1 MILIVLMTLKMG
13 YLLFIWMIFKS
24 EKYLKKL
31 AIEITVTATNVHT
44 LHVVYASA
52 ELYSVIP
59 EEILDWYW
67 S

>member
-1 MILIVLMTLKMG
+1 
-13 YLLFIWMIFKS
+13 MIFKS

-59 EEILDWYW
+59 EEILD
-67 S
+67 